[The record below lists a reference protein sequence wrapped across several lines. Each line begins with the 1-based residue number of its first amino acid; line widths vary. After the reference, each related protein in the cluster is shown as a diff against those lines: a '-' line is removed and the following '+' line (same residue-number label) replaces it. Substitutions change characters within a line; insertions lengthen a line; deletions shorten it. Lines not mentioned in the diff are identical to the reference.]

1 MKNPFSTI
9 FRRNI
14 TRKLL
19 VINLLICI
27 TFCLITGVVLSSF
40 YQVRNILQT
49 VFASEIERVAAN
61 GSLGRDLADLIGE
74 ANLVVTAF
82 YGNEDLLNSRGES
95 LVQKV
100 TDLQARTE
108 DDRLVAALA
117 GFTRAIES
125 VIHQCRMVNR
135 VRAELESIDRS
146 LDSRLADLGR
156 SVSGKILDRVTEG
169 EDASDLEHLTLMVTD
184 YGKTLFQIAIR
195 FNRLGLDHFMKAMED
210 AEHPLIDLLDGLLL
224 KLHALDVSDAE
235 IAAFGK
241 ELVTEITAYKT
252 QVIRFHGVAGQLSVR
267 LKKMNN
273 EKASLLGLL
282 DAIDNRVLE
291 ITAAA
296 NRNLTRDI
304 SQRSLILLVVF
315 GVTLPLVLTALL
327 MNRSITRS
335 LTTVIEGLKSAFEGT
350 AANSKQVSAA
360 SRQLYH
366 GVNAVAGSLEESAS
380 SLEEITSMTR
390 RNADNAESANQIV
403 GRSADHIRQATS
415 AINRL
420 SDFMSE
426 ISRAGEETQQ
436 IVSTIEGIAFQTNLL
451 ALNAAVEAARAGDQ
465 GAGFAVVAREVRN
478 LAVSAADAARKT
490 AGIIHSTAQKMEE
503 GTRLFSNAARAFED
517 LESGGQKIGHLVGEI
532 AVASDEQARG
542 ITLINTA
549 VSQMDTQIHQNT
561 DYAENLADT
570 AQEMNTQADQMD
582 GFVRALVDL
591 VGRRSGNHR
600 QGKDI
605 SNRERIE
612 ARRETLSKEAE
623 SS

>member
-1 MKNPFSTI
+1 MKNPFSAI
-9 FRRNI
+9 FRKNI

-49 VFASEIERVAAN
+49 VFAAEIKRVAAN
-61 GSLGRDLADLIGE
+61 GSLGRDLADVIGE

-82 YGNEDLLNSRGES
+82 YGNEDLLDSRGES
-95 LVQKV
+95 LVQKA
-100 TDLQARTE
+100 TDLQARTG
-108 DDRLVAALA
+108 DDRLVAALT
-117 GFTRAIES
+117 GFTRSIES
-125 VIHQCRMVNR
+125 VIDQCRMVNR

-146 LDSRLADLGR
+146 LDGRLADLGR
-156 SVSGKILDRVTEG
+156 SVSGKILDRVMEG
-169 EDASDLEHLTLMVTD
+169 EDASDLEHLTLMVSD
-184 YGKTLFQIAIR
+184 YGKTLFRIAIQ
-195 FNRLGLDHFMKAMED
+195 FNRLGLDHFMEAMED
-210 AEHPLIDLLDGLLL
+210 TEHPLIELLDGLLL

-252 QVIRFHGVAGQLSVR
+252 GVIRFHGVAGQLSTR

-273 EKASLLGLL
+273 EKAALLGLL

-304 SQRSLILLVVF
+304 SQRSLLLLAVF
-315 GVTLPLVLTALL
+315 AVTLPLVLTALF

-335 LTTVIEGLKSAFEGT
+335 LTTVIQGLKSAFEGA

-390 RNADNAESANQIV
+390 MNADNAESANQIV

-415 AINRL
+415 AISRL
-420 SDFMSE
+420 SNFMSE

-451 ALNAAVEAARAGDQ
+451 ALNAAVEAARAGEQ
-465 GAGFAVVAREVRN
+465 GAGFAVVAQEVRN
-478 LAVSAADAARKT
+478 LAVSAADAAQKT

-503 GTRLFSNAARAFED
+503 GTRLFSDAARAFED

-532 AVASDEQARG
+532 AVASNEQAQG

-561 DYAENLADT
+561 DYAENLAET

-591 VGRRSGNHR
+591 VGRRSSNHR

-605 SNRERIE
+605 F
-612 ARRETLSKEAE
+612 
-623 SS
+623 

>member
-1 MKNPFSTI
+1 MKNPFSAI

-27 TFCLITGVVLSSF
+27 TFCLITVVVLSSF
-40 YQVRNILQT
+40 YQIQDILET
-49 VFASEIERVAAN
+49 VFAAEIKRVAAN
-61 GSLGRDLADLIGE
+61 GSLGRDLADVIGE

-82 YGNEDLLNSRGES
+82 YGNEDLLDNRGEP
-95 LVQKV
+95 LLQKA
-100 TDLQARTE
+100 TALQTRTE
-108 DDRLVAALA
+108 DERLVEALT
-117 GFTRAIES
+117 GFTRTIES
-125 VIHQCRMVNR
+125 VIDQCRMVNQ
-135 VRAELESIDRS
+135 VRAELDSIDRS
-146 LDSRLADLGR
+146 LDGRLADLGR
-156 SVSGKILDRVTEG
+156 TVSGKIMDRVMDG
-169 EDASDLEHLTLMVTD
+169 EDASDLEHLTLMVSD
-184 YGKTLFQIAIR
+184 YGNTLLQIAIR
-195 FNRLGLDHFMKAMED
+195 FNRLGLDHFMADMKD
-210 AEHPLIDLLDGLLL
+210 AEHPLVELLDGLLL

-235 IAAFGK
+235 IAAAGQD
-241 ELVTEITAYKT
+241 LVKQINTYKN
-252 QVIRFHGVAGQLSVR
+252 QVVRFHTVAGQLSVR
-267 LKKMNN
+267 LDQMNN
-273 EKASLLGLL
+273 EKAALLALL

-296 NRNLTRDI
+296 NRNLNRDI
-304 SQRSLILLVVF
+304 SHRSLLLLAVF
-315 GVTLPLVLTALL
+315 AVTLPLVLTALF

-335 LTTVIEGLKSAFEGT
+335 LTTVIRGLKSAFEGA

-380 SLEEITSMTR
+380 SLEQITSMTR
-390 RNADNAESANQIV
+390 MNADNAESANQIV
-403 GRSADHIRQATS
+403 GRSAAHIREAAS
-415 AINRL
+415 AISRL

-426 ISRAGEETQQ
+426 INRAGEETRQ
-436 IVSTIEGIAFQTNLL
+436 IVSSIEGIAFQTNLL
-451 ALNAAVEAARAGDQ
+451 ALNAAVEAARAGEQ

-478 LAVSAADAARKT
+478 LAVSAADAAQKT
-490 AGIIHSTAQKMEE
+490 AGIIHATAGKIEE
-503 GTRLFSNAARAFED
+503 GTRLFVNASKAFED
-517 LESGGQKIGHLVGEI
+517 LESGGRKIGHLVGEI

-561 DYAENLADT
+561 DYAENLAET
-570 AQEMNTQADQMD
+570 AQEMNAQADQMD

-605 SNRERIE
+605 SNRKRIE
-612 ARRETLSKEAE
+612 ANRA
-623 SS
+623 